1 MSVTVLPLQPGEA
14 PRCACCNKVM
24 PSKTRVTFYNSNGG
38 DPEAQLAAYQTN
50 HRVIALRRKW
60 HHSTDWRTDAVTK
73 HLSYIELVLFPEAHR
88 WGYDGVFCTLQCG
101 YRFGVA
107 CHQAGNRRQFKSAK
121 KEAA

>member
-24 PSKTRVTFYNSNGG
+24 KSTVRKTFYSSMGG
-38 DPEAQLAAYQTN
+38 DPEAQLTAFQTN
-50 HRVIALRRKW
+50 DRVIALRRKW
-60 HHSTDWRTDAVTK
+60 GHHWDKDDKRVKS
-73 HLSYIELVLFPEAHR
+73 LSYIELTLFPTEAHR
-88 WGYDGVFCTLQCG
+88 WGYDGLFCTLQCG

-107 CHQAGNRRQFKSAK
+107 CYQAGNRRQFR